1 MTRILLAD
9 DHVVVRQGLQR
20 LLSEQADF
28 TVVGEA
34 GDGATTLRLV
44 EELQPDVLLLD
55 LVMPGVSGLEIL
67 EALRDCSPQT
77 RIVVLS
83 MHDNSGYVLRALR
96 GGALAYVL
104 KESSDRELLAAIRCA
119 LQGRHYLSAPLIE
132 HVVAAYLQSPPSD
145 SLDNSL
151 SAREREVLHLLGTG
165 QANTQIATTLG
176 VSPDTVETFCRRL
189 RSKLDLHSQADLR
202 RYALQ
207 HDHTP

>member
-1 MTRILLAD
+1 MIRILLAD
-9 DHVVVRQGLQR
+9 DHVVVRQGFQR
-20 LLSEQADF
+20 LLSEQPDF

-34 GDGATTLRLV
+34 GDGAATLRLV
-44 EELQPDVLLLD
+44 EKLKPDVLVLD
-55 LVMPGVSGLEIL
+55 LVMPGLSGLEIL

-119 LQGRHYLSAPLIE
+119 LQDRHYLSAPLVE
-132 HVVAAYLQSPPSD
+132 HVVAAFLQSSPVD
-145 SLDNSL
+145 SPT
-151 SAREREVLHLLGTG
+151 ARELEVLRLLGEG
-165 QANTQIATTLG
+165 HSRQQIAARLS
-176 VSPDTVETFCRRL
+176 VSKRTVETHQRRL
-189 RSKLDLHSQADLR
+189 RNKLGLSSSADLR

-207 HDHTP
+207 HRS

>member
-9 DHVVVRQGLQR
+9 DHVVVRQGFQR
-20 LLSEQADF
+20 LLSEQPDF

-55 LVMPGVSGLEIL
+55 LVMPGLSGLEIL
-67 EALRDCSPQT
+67 EAVRNCSPQT

-83 MHDNSGYVLRALR
+83 MHDSSGYVLRTLR
-96 GGALAYVL
+96 GGALAYIL
-104 KESSDRELLAAIRCA
+104 KESSDRELIEAIRFA
-119 LQGRHYLSAPLIE
+119 LQGRHYLSAPLVE
-132 HVVAAYLQSPPSD
+132 HVVTAFLQSTPAD
-145 SLDNSL
+145 SPADSL

-165 QANTQIATTLG
+165 QTNTQIAAALG
-176 VSPDTVETFCRRL
+176 VSTDTVETFCRRL

-202 RYALQ
+202 QDAREQ
-207 HDHTP
+207 HYSS

>member
-20 LLSEQADF
+20 LLNEQPNF

-34 GDGATTLRLV
+34 GDGTTTLRLV

-55 LVMPGVSGLEIL
+55 LVMPGLSGLEIL
-67 EALRDCSPQT
+67 ETLRDCAPQT

-83 MHDNSGYVLRALR
+83 MHDSSGYVLRALR

-119 LQGRHYLSAPLIE
+119 LLGHHYLSAPLVE
-132 HVVAAYLQSPPSD
+132 HVTAAYLHEVASETTVRSVV
-145 SLDNSL
+145 L
-151 SAREREVLHLLGTG
+151 SKREREVLKLIGEGQTTG
-165 QANTQIATTLG
+165 EIAHILALKER
-176 VSPDTVETFCRRL
+176 TVETYRRRL
-189 RSKLDLHSQADLR
+189 RAKLGPQSLADLR

-207 HDHTP
+207 HPL